1 MARSVLGCYPD
12 TLLERRMVVHQ
23 IKRIDEYINY
33 LKKNPCEVKTLLSDL
48 LIGVTSFFCDHEPF
62 RILIRKIIPKLFA
75 NRSAGQQQWPFYH
88 GQSDCQPDDYR
99 SLNVNRVASLA
110 GYSGGSGT
118 I

>member
-1 MARSVLGCYPD
+1 MA
-12 TLLERRMVVHQ
+12 VHQ
-23 IKRIDEYINY
+23 INKIDEYAKY
-33 LKKNPCEVKTLLSDL
+33 LQQDPDEVKALFLDL
-48 LIGVTSFFCDHEPF
+48 LIGVTSFFRDHEPF
-62 RILIRKIIPKLFA
+62 RALERKIIPKLFA